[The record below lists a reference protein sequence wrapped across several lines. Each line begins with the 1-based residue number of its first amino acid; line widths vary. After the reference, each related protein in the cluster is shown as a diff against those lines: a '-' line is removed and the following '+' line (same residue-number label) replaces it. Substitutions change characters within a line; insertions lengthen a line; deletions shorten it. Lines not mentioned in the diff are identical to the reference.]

1 MKAAIVF
8 TGSGPILVL
17 TTYSSLNDPK
27 FIEKMAS
34 KGIDKFIAYE
44 ANIEMVRQRYGQ
56 HFDATLKDVKQSD
69 DLRVLDYNG
78 YNVLHN
84 FSFKNEVQPPVVH
97 E

>member
-8 TGSGPILVL
+8 GGTGPILVL
-17 TTYSSLNDPK
+17 TTYDQLNGPNFVKKLGD
-27 FIEKMAS
+27 

-44 ANIEMVRQRYGQ
+44 VDPELVHQRYGQ
-56 HFDATLKDVKQSD
+56 HYEATINDVKQRD

-78 YNVLHN
+78 FRVMHN
-84 FSFKNEVQPPVVH
+84 FSFKSEVGPALVH